1 MLVANAICTAASRST
16 SNSIARLQVGLASE
30 DAPRLTYPADD
41 EVVAGCLALEPL
53 ETYRKLGYDMT
64 ECLPGT
70 STFVVHDWENWEVMA
85 KRFFD
90 DLGVESQVL

>member
-1 MLVANAICTAASRST
+1 M
-16 SNSIARLQVGLASE
+16 QVGLASE